1 MNDHE
6 KKLKLLSYVRELV
19 KGEEELR
26 QKYNIG
32 DGYRSISNR
41 FKALLR
47 HIEENVEL
55 SESELANLVENNA
68 DLAENQQYVYVYLF
82 NAQGRI
88 LSRWVPMFSP
98 RNFAEYSVNRP
109 IYQEEDQVQAYIRS
123 RTNDDAHAYL
133 VMKVNKGDV
142 VSSPGQAHYHDATGQ
157 PLLKLKEKSLMA
169 ENLVVFVYKGDRYRV
184 SNGQLILE
192 SHS

>member
-1 MNDHE
+1 MGEQE
-6 KKLKLLSYVRELV
+6 KKVKLLNYVRELV
-19 KGEEELR
+19 KEEEELR
-26 QKYNIG
+26 QKHNIG
-32 DGYRSISNR
+32 DDYRSISNR
-41 FKALLR
+41 FKALLAY
-47 HIEENVEL
+47 VEGHVD
-55 SESELANLVENNA
+55 ESGDALANIAQSNA
-68 DLAENQQYVYVYLF
+68 NLAEGQQYVYVYLF

-98 RNFAEYSVNRP
+98 RNFSEYSVNRP

-123 RTNDDAHAYL
+123 RSNDDAHAYL
-133 VMKVNKGDV
+133 VMKVNKSDV
-142 VSSPGQAHYHDATGQ
+142 VSSPEQAHYHDAIGQ

-192 SHS
+192 GHS